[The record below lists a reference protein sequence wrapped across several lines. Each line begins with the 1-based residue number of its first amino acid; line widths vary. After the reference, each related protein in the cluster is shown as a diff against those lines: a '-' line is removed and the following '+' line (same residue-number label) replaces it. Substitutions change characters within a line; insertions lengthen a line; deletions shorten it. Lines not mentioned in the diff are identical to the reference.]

1 MITDPTMRASF
12 LYGQGRIGVE
22 TIAKP
27 APQHGQVLIRIS
39 SVGVCGSDMHYYHHG
54 AIGHHVVREPMILG
68 HEAAGVVEDVGAG
81 VSESWVGKRVAIEPG
96 VPDGTCS
103 YCRAGKYN
111 LCPNMV
117 FFATPPVHGA
127 FAEYI
132 AHPVDFVYELP
143 DNVSDD
149 AGGLIEPLSV
159 GIWALRQAAVQPGG
173 SVFIAGAGPVGIM
186 AAQVAR
192 ATGLTEIIVS
202 DVSEFRRDAAL
213 HFGATHVVDPLTDDL
228 KDIAVDAFIDCS
240 GAQSAISSGIAG
252 TKPGGSA
259 VLVGMGGDSIS
270 LPLSLVQDRELAIK
284 GIFRYANTWPTGI
297 EMAATGLIDLDGMVT
312 GHFSLDEVEQALNP
326 DPTGTRIKA
335 IVRP

>member
-1 MITDPTMRASF
+1 
-12 LYGQGRIGVE
+12 
-22 TIAKP
+22 
-27 APQHGQVLIRIS
+27 
-39 SVGVCGSDMHYYHHG
+39 
-54 AIGHHVVREPMILG
+54 
-68 HEAAGVVEDVGAG
+68 
-81 VSESWVGKRVAIEPG
+81 
-96 VPDGTCS
+96 
-103 YCRAGKYN
+103 
-111 LCPNMV
+111 V

-143 DNVSDD
+143 DNLSDD

-213 HFGATHVVDPLTDDL
+213 RFGATHVVDPLTDDL
-228 KDIAVDAFIDCS
+228 ADIAVDAFIDCS